1 MNLKKKI
8 PVSVETGLALDEVTR
23 LAGTSRLFM
32 DEEESWLRALMSVAL
47 PRPLDGLRELR
58 ASAPNR
64 SPNRLIISLPT
75 DGDDWLDVSSTTM
88 DPGNTVRR
96 RTTAAAD
103 DDDDRRHWWRPRSGP
118 ATTSCRYCDGPAG
131 ESSTHGAAGTRRYG
145 RTRRR
150 TKGEVTAGQIQK
162 LRQLIHSGLKRKNKK
177 RKCQISYHRWQE
189 SGNGRKCRRQ
199 SSHSL

>member
-96 RTTAAAD
+96 RTAAAAD

-118 ATTSCRYCDGPAG
+118 ATASCRYCDGPAG
-131 ESSTHGAAGTRRYG
+131 GSSTW
-145 RTRRR
+145 
-150 TKGEVTAGQIQK
+150 
-162 LRQLIHSGLKRKNKK
+162 SGWNAEIWKD
-177 RKCQISYHRWQE
+177 
-189 SGNGRKCRRQ
+189 
-199 SSHSL
+199 